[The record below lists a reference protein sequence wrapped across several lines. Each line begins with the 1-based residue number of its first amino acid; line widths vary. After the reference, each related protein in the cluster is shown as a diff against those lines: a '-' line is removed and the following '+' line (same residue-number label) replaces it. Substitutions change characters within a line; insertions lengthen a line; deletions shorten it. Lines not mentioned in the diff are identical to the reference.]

1 MVMAY
6 WAGGESRENL
16 KRTNKDFFAFME
28 NQERQLTSS
37 VIGVRNDIRAATE
50 LSNVTRVLNAAGKS
64 PEVVKPDEE
73 MDAPTQRAAYEAL
86 MASASAVL
94 TKAQKTGTLQ
104 GTETNTIGAA
114 MATAVEVGSSSQLLA
129 RDYQTI
135 GKKIANLNDADQGVI
150 KTTVSN
156 SVATSVTSITAI
168 KNFIEEKYG
177 VKFTLSIDPTGVVTV
192 KRKEP
197 IAGQM
202 PNDPEIAKHNRAA
215 AEFIGQTKPM
225 LSNMVYARSML
236 TGEPAQ
242 AVGLDLAKY
251 IQESKPYEGFYK
263 STTVEPTGTSATSNT
278 TSWWKQ

>member
-1 MVMAY
+1 M
-6 WAGGESRENL
+6 
-16 KRTNKDFFAFME
+16 
-28 NQERQLTSS
+28 
-37 VIGVRNDIRAATE
+37 
-50 LSNVTRVLNAAGKS
+50 
-64 PEVVKPDEE
+64 KPDEE

-156 SVATSVTSITAI
+156 SVATSVTSVTAI

-177 VKFTLSIDPTGVVTV
+177 VKFTLNIDPTGVVTV
-192 KRKEP
+192 KRQVP
-197 IAGQM
+197 AAGQM
-202 PNDPEIAKHNRAA
+202 PNDPEIAKYNKAA

-242 AVGLDLAKY
+242 AVGADLAKY
-251 IQESKPYEGFYK
+251 MQESKPYEGFYK
-263 STTVEPTGTSATSNT
+263 SEAVVPTGTNATSNT
-278 TSWWKQ
+278 TQWWKQ